1 MCVLCALLSWDI
13 LALLAILYSWLGGGS
28 RIIWP
33 LRFMI
38 PAFFPPQWF
47 MIHLQFYFNI
57 HDSFVHDTL
66 CLNVSNSFSYLIK
79 YPQLN
84 ESPKLKSQEKRYTY
98 RRRTLSWLCS
108 SPHVSVVMVTTK
120 KIVYVFRAKRCQSP
134 RISILEVII
143 FVLHTTV
150 RLKTIENATLWG
162 LVQKENDSQKRPF
175 LITLVWTKGQL
186 EP

>member
-1 MCVLCALLSWDI
+1 
-13 LALLAILYSWLGGGS
+13 
-28 RIIWP
+28 
-33 LRFMI
+33 
-38 PAFFPPQWF
+38 
-47 MIHLQFYFNI
+47 
-57 HDSFVHDTL
+57 
-66 CLNVSNSFSYLIK
+66 
-79 YPQLN
+79 
-84 ESPKLKSQEKRYTY
+84 
-98 RRRTLSWLCS
+98 
-108 SPHVSVVMVTTK
+108 MVTTK